1 MLVSLYHH
9 THSGTC
15 LCFCGE
21 CRILQYGQMSMSSE
35 VTDGGET
42 VTKADV
48 EAEGDQGLLNLLI
61 ADTVFYVGGYPKTFL
76 VSVV

>member
-1 MLVSLYHH
+1 
-9 THSGTC
+9 
-15 LCFCGE
+15 
-21 CRILQYGQMSMSSE
+21 MSSE